1 MFQINNG
8 VDGFFSH
15 THKLASMGYKQKK
28 PENARRATCILHILK
43 SWKKKKQSA
52 KAIRI
57 FGDTARYTV
66 RFDELMN
73 QYVYYV
79 RAKDNKNMVASRMCP
94 LRTIHAYT
102 AIADANTCQ
111 AHVFSAHLNDQHQQ
125 KMYFLNIINI
135 SNIYQSN
142 QQFHVSFMKLLN
154 KLSHFHCCYESS
166 QSFMILEFQKYVVF
180 FLQHQS
186 QC

>member
-8 VDGFFSH
+8 VDGFFSSLSLTH
-15 THKLASMGYKQKK
+15 TVASMGYKQKK
-28 PENARRATCILHILK
+28 PEDARRATCILHILK
-43 SWKKKKQSA
+43 SWKTKKKQST

-57 FGDTARYTV
+57 FGDTARHTV

-102 AIADANTCQ
+102 TTADTNTYQ
-111 AHVFSAHLNDQHQQ
+111 AHVFSVHLNDQHQQ
-125 KMYFLNIINI
+125 KMYRAILNVHFSHSLNIINI

-142 QQFHVSFMKLLN
+142 QHLHVFFMKWLN
-154 KLSHFHCCYESS
+154 KLRHFHCCYESS
-166 QSFMILEFQKYVVF
+166 
-180 FLQHQS
+180 
-186 QC
+186 